1 MELGKEIEKYHSYKS
16 FAKRIEA
23 PRLVYVRLCL
33 GGKVTTFFLNV
44 TNKW

>member
-23 PRLVYVRLCL
+23 PRQNVSEN
-33 GGKVTTFFLNV
+33 KVFCNFLLKKNG
-44 TNKW
+44 

>member
-23 PRLVYVRLCL
+23 PRQNVSEN
-33 GGKVTTFFLNV
+33 KVFCNFLS
-44 TNKW
+44 KIFGQIKKK